1 MKDSTNHRFN
11 DLTNKRFNKI
21 NDSTNKQ
28 INDSTIKSMSKVV
41 AFGEI
46 MLRLSTERHL
56 RFSQAKAF
64 GASYGG
70 GEFNVCVSLANY
82 GVNAEFVTRL
92 PENEIGTAALM
103 EMRKMNVESKNVV
116 FGGERLGI
124 YFLETGAGTRGSN
137 VVYDRAH
144 SSMSTIEKGT
154 IDWEKVLENATWFHW
169 SGITP
174 AISETAAQACLE
186 AIKVAH
192 KLGITI
198 SCDLNYRSKL
208 WQYGKAP
215 SDVMPEM
222 LQYSNVILGDIDTAY
237 FMLGIP
243 KVNPNYQDEKSLP
256 VLYTKLFDL
265 IPNLKTV
272 ATTLR
277 YSVSA
282 SHQRIG
288 GVLFDGKA
296 IYQAAVKEVTPVVDR
311 VGSGDAFMGG
321 LIYGLQEYQNNNQ
334 KALDFAVAACC
345 LKHTIAGDYN
355 LVTLKEVEN
364 MLDGNASGLV
374 SR

>member
-1 MKDSTNHRFN
+1 MN
-11 DLTNKRFNKI
+11 
-21 NDSTNKQ
+21 
-28 INDSTIKSMSKVV
+28 KVV

-46 MLRLSTERHL
+46 MLRFSTERHL
-56 RFSQAKAF
+56 RFEQAKTF
-64 GASYGG
+64 TASYGG

-82 GVNAEFVTRL
+82 GVHAEFVSRL
-92 PENEIGTAALM
+92 PDNEIGTCAIK
-103 EMRKMNVESKNVV
+103 EMRKMNVASKNVI
-116 FGGERLGI
+116 FGGERLGT
-124 YFLETGAGTRGSN
+124 YYLETGAGTRGSN

-144 SSMSTIEKGT
+144 SAMATIEKGMV
-154 IDWEKVLENATWFHW
+154 DWEKVLEGATWFHW
-169 SGITP
+169 SGITA
-174 AISETAAQACLE
+174 AISESAAEACLE

-192 KLGITI
+192 KLGLTI

-208 WQYGKAP
+208 WQYGKTP
-215 SDVMPEM
+215 SEVMPEM
-222 LQYSNVILGDIDTAY
+222 LKYAHVILGDIDTAY
-237 FMLGIP
+237 FMLGLD

-256 VLYTKLFDL
+256 ALYTTLFEL
-265 IPNLKTV
+265 CPNLKTV

-288 GVLFDGKA
+288 GILFDGKK

-321 LIYGLQEYQNNNQ
+321 LIYGLLEYPNNDQ
-334 KALDFAVAACC
+334 RTLDFAVAACC

-364 MLDGNASGLV
+364 MLDGDSAGLV

>member
-1 MKDSTNHRFN
+1 
-11 DLTNKRFNKI
+11 
-21 NDSTNKQ
+21 
-28 INDSTIKSMSKVV
+28 MSKVV
-41 AFGEI
+41 TFGEI

-70 GEFNVCVSLANY
+70 GEFNVAVSLANY
-82 GVNAEFVTRL
+82 GVTAEFITRL
-92 PENEIGTAALM
+92 PENEIGGCAVK
-103 EMRKMNVESKNVV
+103 EMRKMNVESKNIIY
-116 FGGERLGI
+116 GGERLGI

-144 SSMSTIEKGT
+144 SSMATIEKGM
-154 IDWEKVLENATWFHW
+154 IDWEKVLEGASWFHW
-169 SGITP
+169 SGITA
-174 AISETAAQACLE
+174 AISESAAEACLE

-192 KLGITI
+192 KLGLTI

-208 WQYGKAP
+208 WQYGKTP
-215 SDVMPEM
+215 SEVMPEL
-222 LQYSNVILGDIDTAY
+222 LQYSTVILGDIDTAY
-237 FMLGIP
+237 FMLGEA

-256 VLYTKLFDL
+256 VLYTKLFEL
-265 IPNLKTV
+265 CPNLKTV

-288 GVLFDGKA
+288 GILFDGKT
-296 IYQAAVKEVTPVVDR
+296 IYTAAVKEVTPVIDR

-321 LIYGLQEYQNNNQ
+321 LIYGLLEYSNNQ
-334 KALDFAVAACC
+334 RALDFAVAACC

-364 MLDGNASGLV
+364 MLDGDSAGLV

>member
-1 MKDSTNHRFN
+1 
-11 DLTNKRFNKI
+11 
-21 NDSTNKQ
+21 
-28 INDSTIKSMSKVV
+28 MSKVV
-41 AFGEI
+41 TFGEI

-70 GEFNVCVSLANY
+70 GEFNVAVSLANY
-82 GVNAEFVTRL
+82 GVTAEFITRL
-92 PENEIGTAALM
+92 PENEIGGCAVK
-103 EMRKMNVESKNVV
+103 EMRKMNVESKNIIY
-116 FGGERLGI
+116 GGERLGI

-144 SSMSTIEKGT
+144 SSMATIEKGM
-154 IDWEKVLENATWFHW
+154 IDWEKILEGATWFHW
-169 SGITP
+169 SGITA
-174 AISETAAQACLE
+174 AISESAAKACLE

-192 KLGITI
+192 KLGLTI

-208 WQYGKAP
+208 WQYGKTP
-215 SDVMPEM
+215 SEVMPEL
-222 LQYSNVILGDIDTAY
+222 LQYSTVILGDIDTAY
-237 FMLGIP
+237 FMLGEA

-256 VLYTKLFDL
+256 VLYTKLFEL
-265 IPNLKTV
+265 CPNLKTV

-288 GVLFDGKA
+288 GILFDGKT
-296 IYQAAVKEVTPVVDR
+296 IYTAAVKEVTPVIDR

-321 LIYGLQEYQNNNQ
+321 LIYGLLEYSNNQ
-334 KALDFAVAACC
+334 RALDFAVAACC

-364 MLDGNASGLV
+364 MLDGDSAGLV